1 MTPSSGGIPLSDSP
15 WNVKSRRRRAP
26 QSIAP
31 HSAQVTHV
39 PLKPPAVPDPQPQPK
54 ARRRKARRVQVLK
67 NNQVQQAQPQTQQP
81 RKARPKV
88 SKVYLALAG
97 ALAVF
102 VLVSGILFSG
112 AQGRLDSLVAQR
124 EAEAQRILNHK
135 QEHYNARSRSGHH
148 DLIKKYAAEY
158 GISPSFLSAIIKC
171 ESSYDER
178 AVSRVNARGL
188 MQIMPDTGT
197 WLAGRL
203 NIKNYQPDI
212 LFDPDM
218 NIRFGAFYLA
228 YLSDMFAG
236 SPVMVASAYHAG
248 ANNVKHW
255 ALSRAEDRKTITM
268 DMIPMDD
275 TRSYVR
281 KVMDAYAIYYEKDE
295 GSPAAPFNLQPA
307 VGQRAGAG
315 R

>member
-1 MTPSSGGIPLSDSP
+1 MSDSP

-26 QSIAP
+26 QSAITP
-31 HSAQVTHV
+31 QSAQVQHV
-39 PLKPPAVPDPQPQPK
+39 PLKPPVSPGQPAGLQPK
-54 ARRRKARRVQVLK
+54 ARRRKPRRPLFQRR
-67 NNQVQQAQPQTQQP
+67 QPAQAQPAQSHQTK
-81 RKARPKV
+81 KARPPI
-88 SKVYLALAG
+88 SKAFLGLAALLLVFALA
-97 ALAVF
+97 
-102 VLVSGILFSG
+102 SGLLLSG
-112 AQGRLDSLVAQR
+112 AQGRLSALVAER
-124 EAEAQRILNHK
+124 EAEAQRLLDHK
-135 QEHYNARSRSGHH
+135 QAHYSVRSRSGYHE
-148 DLIKKYAAEY
+148 LIKKYAVEY

-171 ESSYDER
+171 ESSFNTQ

-203 NIKNYQPDI
+203 NLKNYQPDA
-212 LFDPDM
+212 LFDPET

-255 ALSRAEDRKTITM
+255 ALNRSEDRKTITL
-268 DMIPMDD
+268 DQIPMDD

-281 KVMDAYAIYYEKDE
+281 KVMDAYAIYYEQDE

>member
-1 MTPSSGGIPLSDSP
+1 MPLSDSP

-31 HSAQVTHV
+31 QSAQVKHV
-39 PLKPPAVPDPQPQPK
+39 PLKPPLSAGQQAEPQPT
-54 ARRRKARRVQVLK
+54 ARRRKLRRLPARQ
-67 NNQVQQAQPQTQQP
+67 QPQREEAPKQP
-81 RKARPKV
+81 RPKIPR
-88 SKVYLALAG
+88 VYLALA
-97 ALAVF
+97 ALLLVF
-102 VLVSGILFSG
+102 ALVSGIIFSG
-112 AQGRLDSLVAQR
+112 AKGRLDGLLAQR
-124 EAEAQRILNHK
+124 EAEAQRIRNHK
-135 QEHYNARSRSGHH
+135 QEHFNARDRSGYHE
-148 DLIKKYAAEY
+148 LIKKYAVEY

-171 ESSYDER
+171 ESSFDAR

-197 WLAGRL
+197 WLASRL
-203 NIKNYQPDI
+203 NLKNYQPDA
-212 LFDPDM
+212 LFDPET
-218 NIRFGAFYLA
+218 NIRFGAFYLS

-255 ALSRAEDRKTITM
+255 ALNRAEDRKTITL
-268 DMIPMDD
+268 DLIPMDD

-281 KVMDAYAIYYEKDE
+281 KVMDAYAIYYEQDE
-295 GSPAAPFNLQPA
+295 GSPAAPFHLQPA

-315 R
+315 N